1 MSLSYFHHKSLIHLI
16 VRAVLIVLA
25 ASCFFACHRA
35 TQRSSHAEY
44 FDRVLV
50 MADSINSENPDQTI
64 AFIDSAYNAFPN
76 PGIVDLFKKYSL
88 KSHVY
93 NFYHHQYA
101 TAKVYADSML
111 AVLQPHSAEPEFT
124 VYYVRA
130 LLAKGL
136 ILQREGNYSMALEY
150 YHKARQSLETTT
162 DTFWLSEATTL
173 LGYIKYK
180 QQRYADAVKF
190 GIAAYK
196 EVLSCPDG
204 HKKYTSLQG
213 KLDNIGI
220 YYTAANMLDSGQF
233 YFNKALDYIKEK
245 EDQIPA
251 ESYKRYMEMAKAVI
265 YGNQG
270 DAYYK
275 QGDTAMAEQLYTESI
290 RINSR
295 TGYDR
300 RDAQATQTKLARVYI
315 DTRQLAKAEHLLT
328 QIKAFL
334 DTIPNADIRLKYYNL
349 QMLYHAQAGHKDI
362 AYDYV
367 VPYLTLK
374 DSITNA
380 QLPQLDMEKEYTL
393 IKGHYDLIVL
403 KQQTA
408 LKTLYLTVTL
418 IVSVLAIMIACLL
431 WLSWH
436 RSKRANELITRQNS
450 DLQLTNRFLENSQKD
465 NTRMM
470 KIVAHDLRN
479 PINSTISI
487 TSILLDNEDLPPDA
501 REMLALM
508 QTSSQNSI
516 DMIADLLNVNTGK
529 ADIKKEPEDIKQ
541 LLQYCVDTMKF
552 KASEKQQRITLLAD
566 NATLNISK
574 DKMWRVLN
582 NLIANAIKFS
592 PPQSLITIRL
602 RKEQEKVKIEIQD
615 HGIGIPPEMQQKIF
629 ELFTDAKRL
638 GTEGEQSFGLGLSIS
653 RQIVEAHDGTLTVTS
668 EEGKGSIFT
677 ITLPLS

>member
-1 MSLSYFHHKSLIHLI
+1 MSLSHFHHKRLLHI
-16 VRAVLIVLA
+16 VGLA
-25 ASCFFACHRA
+25 ALFGLAACCFFACHTA
-35 TQRSSHAEY
+35 PQKNSHPEY
-44 FDRVLV
+44 FDRILV
-50 MADSINSENPDQTI
+50 MADSINSEDPDQTI
-64 AFIDSAYNAFPN
+64 AFIDSAYSAFPD
-76 PGIVDLFKKYSL
+76 PGVVDLFKKYSL

-150 YHKARQSLETTT
+150 YHKARRSLEATT

-190 GIAAYK
+190 GITAYK

-220 YYTAANMLDSGQF
+220 YYTAANMLDSGQY
-233 YFNKALDYIKEK
+233 YFTKALEYIKEK
-245 EDQIPA
+245 EDKIPA
-251 ESYKRYMEMAKAVI
+251 ESYKRYMEMARAVI

-275 QGDTAMAEQLYTESI
+275 QGDTAMAEKLYTESI

-295 TGYDR
+295 TGFDR
-300 RDAQATQTKLARVYI
+300 RDAQATQTKLAHLYI
-315 DTRQLAKAEHLLT
+315 DTRQLSKAGQMLT

-362 AYDYV
+362 AYDYLA
-367 VPYLTLK
+367 PYQALK
-374 DSITNA
+374 DSIANA
-380 QLPQLDMEKEYTL
+380 QLPQMDMEKEYTL
-393 IKGHYDLIVL
+393 IKGHYDLVVL

-418 IVSVLAIMIACLL
+418 IVSVLAILIACLM

-436 RSKRANELITRQNS
+436 RSRRSNTLITRQNN
-450 DLQLTNRFLENSQKD
+450 DLQLTNRFLEDSQKD

-487 TSILLDNEDLPPDA
+487 TSILLEHDGLPPDA
-501 REMLALM
+501 KEMLTLM
-508 QTSSQNSI
+508 QTSSQSSI

-541 LLQYCVDTMKF
+541 LLQYCVDAMSF
-552 KASEKQQRITLLAD
+552 KASEKQQRINLLAD
-566 NATLNISK
+566 NVTLNISK

-592 PPQSLITIRL
+592 PPQSLIIVRL
-602 RKEQEKVKIEIQD
+602 RREQERVRIEVQD
-615 HGIGIPPEMQQKIF
+615 HGIGIPPAMQQKIF

-653 RQIVEAHDGTLTVTS
+653 RQIVEAHDGTLTVAS